1 LIMVYLTFDNV
12 AFNAEYGDGKDYLT
26 EAVLLQENRRA
37 RKHESKASEHP
48 LSNPPT
54 PSHTRKNKP
63 GILKLKVIS
72 ARVCRFCSL
81 DHNKSLYRVMA
92 RSRSRERRRSR
103 SRGREGRKSPA
114 RWSREEKK
122 QQWERKKSATNDL
135 GLVSASSAA
144 ASAART
150 AIGDRTRRDITP
162 PRRVVR
168 PRHERVE
175 SSAATSAE
183 KSTSRSPPE
192 ESAVVRSMPPTV
204 GKPAVTEPPA
214 IVKPKRTPI
223 TPPEMETPAKKIRAE
238 TSPIASVSS
247 SRVKAAGQ
255 AASESLTAN
264 VKEQNT
270 FQGAYDTAEYI
281 SESHVGQVEQ
291 AAGYGQVGRN
301 FMGSRRNFEYVAIET
316 RTPNQIKADRNDDEK
331 RSMWRMRMLSHGQAT
346 DLTMMICHPVLY
358 SAAVMGNPAYVDSE
372 GVSDQDRICALGIF
386 RAMTARLRVKHV
398 PSASDLPDMKHWDE
412 VMSKHP
418 MGPHLKMPNGTVLP
432 EHLAIQVQKCT
443 GLVILH
449 DAMLEKL
456 GSIGG
461 MAELVRDLM
470 KMIPKVTTSLAS
482 RLGPPVHNTSSFQ
495 VATAVSVVQRRS
507 RAGVSTGKAISGEL
521 RLAPGDGGS
530 TGGEVRLPV
539 VVEQSEDQPEPSD
552 LDQVEATVQHVSLED
567 YEMDPDSD
575 IEYISPQGKVIVK
588 AEPVHEQDLKIDESP
603 QVPWAGPSAMNP
615 GMESTSQGMATG
627 RPAGLSDSEA
637 EDSDYGQDTDGFV
650 ARAIRNTDGNK
661 AYDSDDVGIARG
673 QPEAKKSK
681 RSPRSEYMARI
692 HQSSDYVV
700 PPDDVKAPW
709 LEPEVELEHEEDLG
723 PLPLPL
729 PPLPFGHVRVSCP
742 DFFEGHKSYPA
753 HEGAL
758 NTPPFDCTE
767 SLCVARQTWFR
778 FGEYEDMDTQ
788 YYDTKTMG
796 DALVD
801 CKMLPGSTYDGSWY
815 AKSRQIFILGKTNK
829 VEPNVSMD
837 WAEIRKLMAQASF
850 FQSCKC
856 GGRVSMDTEGFTVR
870 ALRGYAKSER
880 LTSEEQENAFTVLH
894 LCAPNGVMIQIRV
907 LFDGRTVHGLEVPR
921 EIRNILKNKGIRKI
935 GFGIEG
941 DVKKLAAMPEPI
953 NVRSACNLHHVVL
966 MLWPQPEAYPKQPK
980 TGKWFVKRQLQAP
993 CGLYSKPEDRPEH
1006 GAICIR
1012 YEEMDFVLCVDDW
1025 DDTWSW
1031 YNYLDHALAFALMD
1045 YASARA
1051 ADLDHLSAQADIVRY
1066 ALDILDSVR
1075 DLPYGVRNTG
1085 RGFGMVKAES
1095 DDVRDRVCCHPIVKD
1110 FDIFVRFR
1118 ARLLFENS
1126 LIR

>member
-1 LIMVYLTFDNV
+1 
-12 AFNAEYGDGKDYLT
+12 
-26 EAVLLQENRRA
+26 
-37 RKHESKASEHP
+37 
-48 LSNPPT
+48 
-54 PSHTRKNKP
+54 
-63 GILKLKVIS
+63 
-72 ARVCRFCSL
+72 
-81 DHNKSLYRVMA
+81 
-92 RSRSRERRRSR
+92 
-103 SRGREGRKSPA
+103 
-114 RWSREEKK
+114 
-122 QQWERKKSATNDL
+122 
-135 GLVSASSAA
+135 
-144 ASAART
+144 
-150 AIGDRTRRDITP
+150 
-162 PRRVVR
+162 
-168 PRHERVE
+168 
-175 SSAATSAE
+175 
-183 KSTSRSPPE
+183 
-192 ESAVVRSMPPTV
+192 
-204 GKPAVTEPPA
+204 
-214 IVKPKRTPI
+214 
-223 TPPEMETPAKKIRAE
+223 
-238 TSPIASVSS
+238 
-247 SRVKAAGQ
+247 
-255 AASESLTAN
+255 
-264 VKEQNT
+264 
-270 FQGAYDTAEYI
+270 
-281 SESHVGQVEQ
+281 
-291 AAGYGQVGRN
+291 
-301 FMGSRRNFEYVAIET
+301 
-316 RTPNQIKADRNDDEK
+316 
-331 RSMWRMRMLSHGQAT
+331 
-346 DLTMMICHPVLY
+346 
-358 SAAVMGNPAYVDSE
+358 
-372 GVSDQDRICALGIF
+372 
-386 RAMTARLRVKHV
+386 
-398 PSASDLPDMKHWDE
+398 
-412 VMSKHP
+412 
-418 MGPHLKMPNGTVLP
+418 
-432 EHLAIQVQKCT
+432 
-443 GLVILH
+443 
-449 DAMLEKL
+449 
-456 GSIGG
+456 
-461 MAELVRDLM
+461 
-470 KMIPKVTTSLAS
+470 
-482 RLGPPVHNTSSFQ
+482 
-495 VATAVSVVQRRS
+495 
-507 RAGVSTGKAISGEL
+507 
-521 RLAPGDGGS
+521 
-530 TGGEVRLPV
+530 V

-758 NTPPFDCTE
+758 NMPPFDCTE

-1126 LIR
+1126 LIRKYRPDKEHFSAEEQDWLQTVMWSRVETWHLLSRLGHKDWFSMEGDNFPHACNRCGSFYHGQEVCLQVASCKFCLSEHHQVTVCPMLTNRCTECLGLGHAGHGVMSITAQGERFNVFRLLHLVASRLKNRDLACVVRPSVVTGALEVVEDEQMGR